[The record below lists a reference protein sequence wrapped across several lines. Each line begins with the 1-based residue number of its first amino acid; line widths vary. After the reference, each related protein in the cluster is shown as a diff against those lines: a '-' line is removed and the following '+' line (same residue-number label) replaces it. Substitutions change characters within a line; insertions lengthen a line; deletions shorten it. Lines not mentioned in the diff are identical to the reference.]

1 MEQNLSS
8 EPLAGRVNAS
18 ETRTA
23 KVVAPGTTNSYNTL
37 SGGTLLGWMDEI
49 AAIAASRF
57 SRYPVVTA
65 SLDRID
71 FKHPIPAGSIVEMVA
86 RVTRLGRT
94 SLQLTVDVYVE
105 YLHTTDRLHAVTG
118 LFTMVAIGE
127 DKRPVPI
134 KV

>member
-1 MEQNLSS
+1 MERDLKTGALAERVKTS
-8 EPLAGRVNAS
+8 ESRQ
-18 ETRTA
+18 A

-49 AAIAASRF
+49 AAISASRF

-71 FKHPIPAGSIVEMVA
+71 FKHPIPAGSIVELVA

-94 SLQLTVDVYVE
+94 SMQVIVDVHVE
-105 YLHTTDRLHAVTG
+105 HLHTTDRLHAVTG
-118 LFTMVAIGE
+118 LFTMVAIDE
-127 DKRPVPI
+127 DKKPVP
-134 KV
+134 VEV

>member
-1 MEQNLSS
+1 MERDLSS
-8 EPLAGRVNAS
+8 GTLAELVGKS

-23 KVVAPGTTNSYNTL
+23 KVVAPHTTNSYNTL
-37 SGGTLLGWMDEI
+37 SGGELLGWMDEI

-57 SRYPVVTA
+57 GRYPVVTA

-94 SLQLTVDVYVE
+94 SVQVTVDVYVE
-105 YLHTTDRLHAVTG
+105 YLRTSDRLHAVTG
-118 LFTMVAIGE
+118 QFVMVAIGE
-127 DKRPVPI
+127 NKKPVVI
-134 KV
+134 DV